1 LFNEYS
7 IICFEYLDINNI
19 VENHCLAKSIMD
31 CTWGKLV
38 LHTLHKAESAGRIV
52 VLADPRNTSKM
63 CSRCGVL
70 VESRYSTLDRFK
82 HVRAIYCGP
91 DNSFTLFS

>member
-1 LFNEYS
+1 
-7 IICFEYLDINNI
+7 
-19 VENHCLAKSIMD
+19 MD

-38 LHTLHKAESAGRIV
+38 PYTLYKAKSAGRIV
-52 VLADPRNTSKM
+52 VLVDPRNTSKM
-63 CSRCGVL
+63 GFRCGVL
-70 VESRYSTLDRFK
+70 VESRYSTLDLLK